1 MTEPPADLTKPLSQK
16 ALRQLV
22 SDLAGKIERLE
33 QEVEQLRLDNSNLR
47 HDNQALKDEIA
58 RLKNLPPRPPFK
70 PSGMEKAT
78 QPRPTGPGRRPGR
91 GAKRDR
97 VTREVTLRVEV
108 PPARASK
115 ATRRSCA
122 GIWCWSPRSCATSA
136 NAGSPQRARPSSRPL
151 PEGIAGGF
159 GPGVR
164 RFCLALHTQG
174 QVTTERLTDLLNGI
188 GLSISKRQV
197 VRLLTTDLEPFEQE
211 DHAILQAGLASS
223 PYITVDDTGARHARR
238 PAVTTQIGGERFCVF
253 RTGRSKSRLN
263 FLSLLR
269 AGCEDYVV
277 NEAALDYLRRQP
289 VEAAVIAR
297 LAAHPGQVF
306 PSQQEWW
313 QHLLRCSINIFDR
326 PLLQSLNEAATW
338 GAIRH
343 HGLME
348 NTVVVSDDA
357 GQFRVATHALCWVH
371 AERHLQKLMPASPKQ
386 AKAVE
391 LVRQAIWCFYRRL
404 KLWKQSPSPGGER
417 AFRRQFDKIFGRRTG
432 YKDLDALLARLA
444 RRKDE
449 LLRVLERPEIPLHTN
464 ASENDLRACVIKRKI
479 SGGTMSADG
488 RMARDVMLGLLKTC
502 RKLGLSFFTYLG
514 DRLGL
519 NGDQPRIPPLA
530 TLVGKQPEARPPNL
544 PRLPDRGN
552 RGMLGGEGFLR
563 TGFRDSLHA

>member
-1 MTEPPADLTKPLSQK
+1 MTALPGGSTKSLSQK
-16 ALRQLV
+16 ALPQLV
-22 SDLAGKIERLE
+22 LDLAGKLESFE
-33 QEVEQLRLDNSNLR
+33 QELSELRTHNQALQEEVERLRLDNGNLHAR
-47 HDNQALKDEIA
+47 NQALKDEIA

-70 PSGMEKAT
+70 PSGMDKAT
-78 QPRPTGPGRRPGR
+78 QPRPVGPGRRPGR

-97 VTREVTLRVEV
+97 VTREVTIRVEA
-108 PPARASK
+108 PPGSRFK
-115 ATRRSCA
+115 GYKTVVRRELVLTA
-122 GIWCWSPRSCATSA
+122 EVVRYRRERWVTPEGKTLIA
-136 NAGSPQRARPSSRPL
+136 PL
-151 PEGIAGGF
+151 PEGIAGGY

-188 GLSISKRQV
+188 GLSISKREV
-197 VRLLTTDLEPFEQE
+197 VRLLTTDLEPFAQE
-211 DHAILQAGLASS
+211 DRAVLQAGLVSS
-223 PYITVDDTGARHARR
+223 PYLTVDDTGARHTRR

-269 AGCEDYVV
+269 AGCEEYVV
-277 NEAALDYLRRQP
+277 NEAALDYLRAQP

-297 LAAHPGQVF
+297 LTKLQGQVF
-306 PSQQEWW
+306 RSQMDWLE
-313 QHLLRCSINIFDR
+313 HLARCSINIFDR
-326 PLLQSLNEAATW
+326 PLLQLLNEAATW

-357 GQFRVATHALCWVH
+357 GQFRVARHALCWVH
-371 AERHLQKLMPASPKQ
+371 AERHLEKLMPASPKQ
-386 AKAVE
+386 AQAVE
-391 LVRQAIWCFYRRL
+391 LVREAIWCFYRSL
-404 KLWKQSPSPGGER
+404 KLWKQSPCPGGER
-417 AFRRQFDKIFGRRTG
+417 VFRRQFDKIFGLRTG

-464 ASENDLRACVIKRKI
+464 ASENDLRACVTKRKV

-488 RMARDVMLGLLKTC
+488 RVARDVMLGLSKTC
-502 RKLGLSFFTYLG
+502 RKLRLSFFDYLG

-519 NGDQPRIPPLA
+519 HGDQPRIPPLA
-530 TLVGKQPEARPPNL
+530 VLVTQA
-544 PRLPDRGN
+544 
-552 RGMLGGEGFLR
+552 
-563 TGFRDSLHA
+563 

>member
-1 MTEPPADLTKPLSQK
+1 MTVPPGGFPKPLSK
-16 ALRQLV
+16 KGLHLLV
-22 SDLAGKIERLE
+22 SDLADKIERLE
-33 QEVEQLRLDNSNLR
+33 QEVEQLRLDNGNLSAS
-47 HDNQALKDEIA
+47 NQALRDEIA

-70 PSGMEKAT
+70 PSGMDKAT

-97 VTREVTLRVEV
+97 VTREVTLRVEA
-108 PPARASK
+108 PPGSRFK
-115 ATRRSCA
+115 GYKTVVRRDLVLVA
-122 GIWCWSPRSCATSA
+122 EVVRYKRERWITPEGQTLIAPM
-136 NAGSPQRARPSSRPL
+136 

-197 VRLLTTDLEPFEQE
+197 VRLLTTDLEAFKQE

-223 PYITVDDTGARHARR
+223 PYITVDDTGARHARC

-253 RTGRSKSRLN
+253 RTGRLKSRLN

-277 NEAALDYLRRQP
+277 NDATLDYLRRQP
-289 VEAAVIAR
+289 VESAVIAR

-306 PSQQEWW
+306 SSQMEWW

-326 PLLQSLNEAATW
+326 PLLQVLNEAATW

-343 HGLME
+343 QGLMG

-357 GQFRVATHALCWVH
+357 GQFRVARHALCWVH
-371 AERHLQKLMPASPKQ
+371 AERLLQKLMPASPKQ
-386 AKAVE
+386 AKVID
-391 LVRQAIWCFYRRL
+391 LMRQVIWCFYGRL
-404 KLWKQSPSPGGER
+404 KQWQQSPMPGAVE
-417 AFRRQFDKIFGRRTG
+417 AFRRQFDKIFVRQTG

-488 RMARDVMLGLLKTC
+488 RLARDVMLGLLKTC

-519 NGDQPRIPPLA
+519 NGDQPRIPLLA
-530 TLVGKQPEARPPNL
+530 HLVAQSA
-544 PRLPDRGN
+544 
-552 RGMLGGEGFLR
+552 
-563 TGFRDSLHA
+563 

>member
-1 MTEPPADLTKPLSQK
+1 MAEPPSDLAKTLSLK

-22 SDLAGKIERLE
+22 SDLAGTLERVE
-33 QEVEQLRLDNSNLR
+33 QELSGLRTHNQALQEEVERLRLDNGNL
-47 HDNQALKDEIA
+47 HASNQALKDEIA

-78 QPRPTGPGRRPGR
+78 QPRPAKPGRRPGR

-97 VTREVTLRVEV
+97 VTCEVTVRVEA
-108 PPARASK
+108 PPGSRFK
-115 ATRRSCA
+115 GYKTVVRRELVLTA
-122 GIWCWSPRSCATSA
+122 EVVRYKRERWVT
-136 NAGSPQRARPSSRPL
+136 
-151 PEGIAGGF
+151 PEGTTVIAPMPAGLTGGF

-197 VRLLTTDLEPFEQE
+197 VRLLTTDLGPFEQE
-211 DHAILQAGLASS
+211 DHAVLEAGLISS

-238 PAVTTQIGGERFCVF
+238 PGVTTQIGGERFTVF
-253 RTGRSKSRLN
+253 RTSRSKSRLN

-269 AGCEDYVV
+269 AGCEEYVV

-297 LAAHPGQVF
+297 LTKLQGQVF
-306 PSQQEWW
+306 GSQMEWLE
-313 QHLLRCSINIFDR
+313 HLARCSINIFDR
-326 PLLQSLNEAATW
+326 PLLQLLNEAATW
-338 GAIRH
+338 GALRH

-348 NTVVVSDDA
+348 TTVVVSDDA
-357 GQFRVATHALCWVH
+357 GQFRVAKHALCWVH

-386 AKAVE
+386 AQAVE
-391 LVRQAIWCFYRRL
+391 LVREAIWCFYRSL
-404 KLWKQSPSPGGER
+404 KLWKRSPSPGGGR
-417 AFRRQFDKIFGRRTG
+417 AFRRQFDRIFGQRTG
-432 YKDLDALLARLA
+432 YKDLDELLARLA

-479 SGGTMSADG
+479 SGGTMSTDG
-488 RMARDVMLGLLKTC
+488 RVARDVMLGLLKTC
-502 RKLGLSFFTYLG
+502 RKLRLSFFTYLG

-519 NGDQPRIPPLA
+519 DGEQPRIPPLA
-530 TLVGKQPEARPPNL
+530 TLVIQSA
-544 PRLPDRGN
+544 
-552 RGMLGGEGFLR
+552 
-563 TGFRDSLHA
+563 